1 MPISIARED
10 GKIHVSEEVVALIAG
25 KVALACDGIVDMSS
39 RNRLRDG
46 ISELLGREAQSR
58 GIEVTFQDDRW
69 HVGVYVVVRYGGII
83 SEIATACQSAIREA
97 LVHQTGIPIDQIDL
111 YVHGVRIEHVAQAT

>member
-1 MPISIARED
+1 MPIQIVREE
-10 GKIHVSEEVVALIAG
+10 GTVHVSEEVVALIAG
-25 KVALACDGIVDMSS
+25 KIAIACDGIVEMSS

-58 GIEVTFQDDRW
+58 GIEVTFQDNRW
-69 HVGVYVVVRYGGII
+69 HVKVYVVVRYGGVI
-83 SEIATACQSAIREA
+83 SEIGAACQSAIREA

-111 YVHGVRIEHVAQAT
+111 YVHGVRIDHVAQAT